1 MYQSSQDAADA
12 STSPNGTSNASKF
25 EKMLVFLF
33 SDVIVFAAKKKLA
46 GVSTRNL
53 VFRGRIF
60 VHEMRLRNAPANSEN
75 RQCTLSYMRQTVDGL
90 DSYTVVFK
98 SPSDKEEWWM
108 GLDDVINEAKREMC
122 FPESD
127 HQILTSRGFA
137 SLDDVL
143 RHVRWSPAPG
153 GKVLVAD
160 WRNLEVATFDAAA
173 QRLVYRQ
180 PRRLVLNAAGADV
193 VEFGTAAFGDDDDDA
208 AAAAASDAG
217 DVTSVVA
224 TRQHELYAR
233 IAPAS
238 RYEKLTCQ
246 QLLERMQ
253 APGDAVQFLSA
264 ARNGVQAALPAA
276 AGRKRAHVLA
286 TLEQL
291 QIGVAASGAFLELYG
306 AWLSAGAFDES
317 GVAFVAADEQRRA
330 YLEARLGAVGAA
342 PARVAPLVL
351 RVGERAWHR
360 LFVGET
366 RERRVAAWA
375 FSELERDDVCDVV
388 RGLQHRDGECY
399 ADSAL
404 LRDDLVRLL
413 LHGGFAPTFVR
424 RGSGWLLRFDD
435 ADSAGAAP
443 SVTQGGAGGVGGGG
457 VVRQYKYG
465 GRTWCFDMASGAG
478 ARNDGFVVV
487 RRTVRDG
494 DNVVVRA
501 SRPTIQGN
509 CFGLKLHE
517 LMTGNAK
524 EIGRDVPRFLTQCI
538 AFLDEHG
545 MDQEGLYRISGSST
559 DIENA
564 RAKYNRGGVV
574 EFRASDV
581 HLVSGLLKLWLRDL
595 REPLCT
601 YGLFNE
607 FIGTIDDDA
616 KPKPDAIKRLSE
628 LLGML
633 PQYEPSRC
641 TC

>member
-1 MYQSSQDAADA
+1 LLSGFEASFFAFNAISTRKKPKFFLFFFSYTLVVATMYQSSQDAADA

-342 PARVAPLVL
+342 PAFIRSPLAWRRWFCVWASAPGTGCSSA
-351 RVGERAWHR
+351 RRASAASPPGRSASWSATMCAMWCAACSTATASATPTARCCATTWCACCCTAASRRR
-360 LFVGET
+360 L
-366 RERRVAAWA
+366 
-375 FSELERDDVCDVV
+375 C
-388 RGLQHRDGECY
+388 
-399 ADSAL
+399 
-404 LRDDLVRLL
+404 
-413 LHGGFAPTFVR
+413 
-424 RGSGWLLRFDD
+424 
-435 ADSAGAAP
+435 GAA
-443 SVTQGGAGGVGGGG
+443 AGGCCAL
-457 VVRQYKYG
+457 
-465 GRTWCFDMASGAG
+465 TMPTAP
-478 ARNDGFVVV
+478 AR
-487 RRTVRDG
+487 RRR
-494 DNVVVRA
+494 
-501 SRPTIQGN
+501 
-509 CFGLKLHE
+509 
-517 LMTGNAK
+517 
-524 EIGRDVPRFLTQCI
+524 
-538 AFLDEHG
+538 
-545 MDQEGLYRISGSST
+545 
-559 DIENA
+559 
-564 RAKYNRGGVV
+564 
-574 EFRASDV
+574 
-581 HLVSGLLKLWLRDL
+581 
-595 REPLCT
+595 
-601 YGLFNE
+601 
-607 FIGTIDDDA
+607 
-616 KPKPDAIKRLSE
+616 
-628 LLGML
+628 
-633 PQYEPSRC
+633 
-641 TC
+641 